1 MNSKAKAYIF
11 SIPASA
17 AILLPLYIIAHEF
30 GHALIALL
38 CSARIT
44 QFNILHAYISYEGGS
59 FTSFTSSLLNAAG
72 MLLPVLLSAVFMLFY
87 RREKESV
94 FYRVFSFFLAVMPAF
109 SILAWV
115 IVPITYLAGSAP
127 AGDDV
132 TQFLDHSGFSPL
144 LVLFAALLL
153 FAACVALALKKG
165 ILSNFRQTVKDI
177 RVNRSHKTPQET
189 DAD

>member
-1 MNSKAKAYIF
+1 
-11 SIPASA
+11 
-17 AILLPLYIIAHEF
+17 
-30 GHALIALL
+30 
-38 CSARIT
+38 
-44 QFNILHAYISYEGGS
+44 
-59 FTSFTSSLLNAAG
+59 
-72 MLLPVLLSAVFMLFY
+72 MLLPVLLTIVFMFFY
-87 RREKESV
+87 RRDQASV
-94 FYRVFSFFLAVMPAF
+94 FYRVFSFFLSMMPVF

-115 IVPITYLAGSAP
+115 IVPITYLTGCAP

-132 TQFLDHSGFSPL
+132 TQFLDHSGLSPL

-165 ILSNFRQTVKDI
+165 ILSNFWQTVKDI